1 METKVLVVDDH
12 DIICFGLAS
21 LLTQNPDY
29 TIVGQAHNGIEALEI
44 VKQEHPDL
52 VIMDLSMPKMNG
64 LEATRAIKSSFPQ
77 AEIIIQSTQEGGKYI
92 LDCLNA
98 GAKGYVLTGA
108 LMRDLIPAVKTALR
122 GETYLSQELT
132 NHVEQRSSYSWNS
145 FDLSIPK
152 LSPRERQVLQL
163 LAEGKRSE
171 DIGNILQ
178 LCKNTI
184 VSHRQNIMNK
194 LQLRSVAQLT
204 KYAIREGLTS
214 LDY

>member
-21 LLTQNPDY
+21 LLTQNPEY
-29 TIVGQAHNGIEALEI
+29 RIIGQACNGIEALKI
-44 VKQEHPDL
+44 VKQKHPDL
-52 VIMDLSMPKMNG
+52 VIMDLGMPKMNG
-64 LEATRAIKSSFPQ
+64 LEATRAIKACFPQ
-77 AEIIIQSTQEGGKYI
+77 AEIIIQSTQDSGKYV

-98 GAKGYVLTGA
+98 GAKGVVLTST
-108 LMRDLIPAVKTALR
+108 LVRDLIPAVKTALR
-122 GETYLSQELT
+122 GETYVSKELT
-132 NHVEQRSSYSWNS
+132 DHFEQPSSFSWNS
-145 FDLSIPK
+145 FYPSLPK

-171 DIGNILQ
+171 DIGIILH
-178 LCKNTI
+178 LCKNTV